1 LITETM
7 SRHHQLS
14 MESYDRLFPNQDT
27 MPKGGFGNL
36 IALPLQKEARKQGN
50 TEFLDEQ
57 FLPYPDQWIFLA
69 SIRKMDLTEVQRLAN
84 EAAKNNR
91 ITGVAFISPE
101 EENAP
106 WAMQRPGRNS
116 LLDLRGQ
123 LPSCIRVTIADQLY
137 VEKAGLPSPL
147 LAEIKRLA
155 SFQNPRFYEAQ
166 RHRLSTFR
174 IPRIISCAE
183 DFPNHLAI
191 PRGCWEKL
199 CALVEP
205 LNITIATSDERFNGS
220 SIEVE
225 FHGNLTETQHRA
237 ATQLLKDDIGIFA
250 APPGVG
256 KTVVGIY
263 LLAQRK
269 VSTLILVHRQPLL
282 EQWQTQLDEFLD
294 MPPEDIGLVTGGKDS
309 RIGKIDIAMLQ
320 SLVRKGEVD
329 PLVGEYGQVIVDEC
343 HHVPAFSF
351 EQVLKHVRARY
362 VIGLT
367 ATPYRRDG
375 HHPIISMQCGPI
387 RCQIDSKSSESR
399 HLFKRRLICRETD
412 FVLSENREMSHH
424 EILHELAINESRNR
438 LIIDDVLQA
447 VQEKRSPLILT
458 ERREHVELLRAMLE
472 QQVKHLIVLHGG
484 MDAQERQGTQ
494 DVLVTI
500 PEDEARV
507 ILATGAYIGEGFD
520 DRRLDTLFL
529 ALPISFKGKM
539 EQYTGRIL
547 RPHPGKEEVRIYD
560 YVDSQVPMLARMFK
574 KRIKTYRAL
583 GFEMEGMTD
592 LKKHSLAK
600 AGSSQLQLKAV
611 G

>member
-1 LITETM
+1 
-7 SRHHQLS
+7 
-14 MESYDRLFPNQDT
+14 
-27 MPKGGFGNL
+27 
-36 IALPLQKEARKQGN
+36 
-50 TEFLDEQ
+50 
-57 FLPYPDQWIFLA
+57 
-69 SIRKMDLTEVQRLAN
+69 
-84 EAAKNNR
+84 
-91 ITGVAFISPE
+91 
-101 EENAP
+101 
-106 WAMQRPGRNS
+106 
-116 LLDLRGQ
+116 
-123 LPSCIRVTIADQLY
+123 
-137 VEKAGLPSPL
+137 
-147 LAEIKRLA
+147 
-155 SFQNPRFYEAQ
+155 
-166 RHRLSTFR
+166 
-174 IPRIISCAE
+174 
-183 DFPNHLAI
+183 
-191 PRGCWEKL
+191 
-199 CALVEP
+199 
-205 LNITIATSDERFNGS
+205 
-220 SIEVE
+220 
-225 FHGNLTETQHRA
+225 
-237 ATQLLKDDIGIFA
+237 
-250 APPGVG
+250 
-256 KTVVGIY
+256 
-263 LLAQRK
+263 
-269 VSTLILVHRQPLL
+269 
-282 EQWQTQLDEFLD
+282 
-294 MPPEDIGLVTGGKDS
+294 
-309 RIGKIDIAMLQ
+309 
-320 SLVRKGEVD
+320 
-329 PLVGEYGQVIVDEC
+329 
-343 HHVPAFSF
+343 
-351 EQVLKHVRARY
+351 
-362 VIGLT
+362 
-367 ATPYRRDG
+367 
-375 HHPIISMQCGPI
+375 
-387 RCQIDSKSSESR
+387 
-399 HLFKRRLICRETD
+399 
-412 FVLSENREMSHH
+412 MSHH